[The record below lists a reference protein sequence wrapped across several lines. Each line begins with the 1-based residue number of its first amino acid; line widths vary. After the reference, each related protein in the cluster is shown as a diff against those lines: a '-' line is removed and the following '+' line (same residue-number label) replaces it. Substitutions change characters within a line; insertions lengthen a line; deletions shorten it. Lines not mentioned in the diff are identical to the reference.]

1 MSPFL
6 GDLFG
11 ALDGLEIGTDDVT
24 ELGFCDQK
32 VIVITLG
39 ALDGLLIIKYV
50 GTELVSLEGSTGGT
64 SDGKFE
70 GPWLGA

>member
-1 MSPFL
+1 M
-6 GDLFG
+6 
-11 ALDGLEIGTDDVT
+11 
-24 ELGFCDQK
+24 
-32 VIVITLG
+32 IVVTLG

-50 GTELVSLEGSTGGT
+50 GTELGSLEGSTGGT